1 MNLKEQKRANRALLR
16 ELPFFELWP
25 AQFNNLFSN
34 VNSLPTK
41 RDLERLSSIYD
52 LDLFSLNLLHDNR
65 SNYNDPTN
73 MHAPRCKYYSPH
85 GFSQLNLT
93 HSHPVEMYHF

>member
-1 MNLKEQKRANRALLR
+1 MNLKEQKRANKALLR

-65 SNYNDPTN
+65 STVTI
-73 MHAPRCKYYSPH
+73 M
-85 GFSQLNLT
+85 T
-93 HSHPVEMYHF
+93 